1 MNTNIGNGDYCSC
14 QVVFMKQSKL
24 SGAALCGSIFFFALG
39 FIRPADDE
47 TALVIVSEHIIC
59 SLFSSTSPTYTGQEA
74 HIARKTVTPGTS

>member
-1 MNTNIGNGDYCSC
+1 MSGSFYETVETFRCCS
-14 QVVFMKQSKL
+14 VWVYL
-24 SGAALCGSIFFFALG
+24 FFFALG
-39 FIRPADDE
+39 YIRPADDE